1 MDNLELLINIAN
13 VNILFG
19 FILIAA
25 ITVKMI
31 IKKQV
36 PYEQYVKGILPA
48 EEYEEWK
55 KKYSEMDKHA

>member
-1 MDNLELLINIAN
+1 MDNLELLINVAN

-25 ITVKMI
+25 ITFKTI
-31 IKKQV
+31 IKKPV

-48 EEYEEWK
+48 EEYEEWEK
-55 KKYSEMDKHA
+55 EYSEINKHA